1 MSTSTPAIQIV
12 EPSIHDGDSLRK
24 VPTNGSLPAIDEDK
38 EHKQDWTIT
47 TDEKDSW
54 AHKERRRSSVWGK
67 LELVPY
73 VPSLP
78 SLRQLPQPIKAR
90 NLSGLIS
97 DMMGW
102 RVFEERNK

>member
-78 SLRQLPQPIKAR
+78 SLRQFPPIDQGKK
-90 NLSGLIS
+90 SFGS
-97 DMMGW
+97 DIRHDG
-102 RVFEERNK
+102 VGSN